1 MFGRKNRQQPTEPE
15 STYAPPPQ
23 TATQDGKELPG
34 LAGYINQGKLA
45 KGKLHM
51 PPNRFTYKRPDGRP
65 D

>member
-1 MFGRKNRQQPTEPE
+1 MFGRKNRQQPTEPQRA
-15 STYAPPPQ
+15 YAPQ
-23 TATQDGKELPG
+23 QRATSHDGQELPG
-34 LAGYINQGKLA
+34 LAGYINQGSLE